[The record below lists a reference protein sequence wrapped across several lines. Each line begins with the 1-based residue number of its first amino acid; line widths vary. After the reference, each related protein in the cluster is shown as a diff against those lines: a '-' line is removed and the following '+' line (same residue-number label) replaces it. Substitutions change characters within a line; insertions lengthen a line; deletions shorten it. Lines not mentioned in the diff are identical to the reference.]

1 MVLEPFQ
8 QADGSTTRKYGGTG
22 LGLAISR
29 EISHLLG
36 GEIRLQSSP
45 GEGSKFTLYLPQTY
59 AAPKTASAATMSP
72 AQAQAQA
79 QAAAQAAAD
88 AAEVRE
94 EHLAR
99 LAQVSQMGHPA
110 GMGEAVDMLDPG
122 APAAPATAGNRH
134 GPGGAAT

>member
-59 AAPKTASAATMSP
+59 AAPKAAGAASGSP

-79 QAAAQAAAD
+79 QAAAA
-88 AAEVRE
+88 AAEVRD

-99 LAQVSQMGHPA
+99 LAQRTQTGHP
-110 GMGEAVDMLDPG
+110 
-122 APAAPATAGNRH
+122 
-134 GPGGAAT
+134 